1 MSELPVSVIVPVY
14 NAGEYLSQCVESILG
29 QTQKNI
35 EIILVDDGST
45 DGSGKAL
52 DAYAG
57 RDPRVRVIHK
67 ENGGLVSAW
76 SAGAEASHGDYLCFV
91 DSDDWIDADMIR
103 TFLSHASKEGS
114 RFREREIISGGFV
127 IERESGRP
135 QRKMSAAPPGEYTD
149 ERLQACIKE
158 KILGYEN
165 RTMILSR
172 CMKLISRDLIL
183 KNLRVCDRSLRMGED
198 LNIMAP
204 AVLDAKRVVLLDCAP
219 YHYRF
224 VGGSMVHGYDA
235 GMYDNIVR
243 LRKRLETA
251 VRERKTP
258 GGMGMVRAEFMFLM
272 LLELKNEI
280 RRRDVSAKAAKES
293 FAAAVR
299 GSGMQELLVSY
310 GDRISAPA
318 DRLLAFAARNPS
330 GLRFY
335 PVRFLFL
342 HH

>member
-14 NAGEYLSQCVESILG
+14 NAGGYLSQCVESILG

-76 SAGAEASHGDYLCFV
+76 STGAEASRGDYLCFV
-91 DSDDWIDADMIR
+91 DSDDWIDASMI
-103 TFLSHASKEGS
+103 TDFLVHASEEGS
-114 RFREREIISGGFV
+114 PFRESEIIAGGFL
-127 IERESGRP
+127 IERGSGSP
-135 QRKMSAAPPGEYTD
+135 QRKMSAAQPGEYTG
-149 ERLQACIKE
+149 ERLLTCIKE

-172 CMKLISRDLIL
+172 CMKLISRNLIL
-183 KNLRVCDRSLRMGED
+183 KNIRSVDKSIRMGED
-198 LNIMAP
+198 LNIMVP
-204 AVLDAKRVVLLDCAP
+204 AVLDAQRVVLLDEAP

-224 VGGSMVHGYDA
+224 VGDSMVHGYDT

-243 LRKRLETA
+243 LRERLEAA
-251 VRERKTP
+251 VRERKIT
-258 GGMGMVRAEFMFLM
+258 GGLGMVRAEFMFLM

-280 RRRDVSAKAAKES
+280 RRRDVPAGKARNS

-299 GSGMQELLVSY
+299 GSGMRELLSSY

-318 DRLLAFAARNPS
+318 DRLLAFAAKEPS

-335 PVRFLFL
+335 LVRFLFL